1 MLGKILK
8 KFKKGGGEP
17 KEGEAPKIKLAPTD
31 YYPVMFGNFDFSKKI
46 IAKEE
51 KKMFSKINPLKK
63 VNLLKKGGTTE
74 NTDLHGETK
83 YTDPSKARY
92 EAGTKVIIQ
101 VKRHFKVE
109 DFRNQWKKL
118 KVKPGVIGHSQVVV
132 YGHIQVSD
140 DKDFPFYVFNNDV
153 GISCKA
159 DKAPNFTEGRI
170 AVLGTAHTTFEEHPR
185 LYLDVEILY
194 LHKDDFV

>member
-31 YYPVMFGNFDFSKKI
+31 YYPVMFGNFNFSKKI
-46 IAKEE
+46 VNAKN
-51 KKMFSKINPLKK
+51 KKMFGNINPFKKINPLKK
-63 VNLLKKGGTTE
+63 DVKNE
-74 NTDLHGETK
+74 AADLHGDNK
-83 YTDPSKARY
+83 YADPSRARY
-92 EAGTKVIIQ
+92 EAATKIVVQ

-118 KVKPGVIGHSQVVV
+118 NVKPGVAGHSQVVV

-140 DKDFPFYVFNNDV
+140 EKGFPFYVFNNDV
-153 GISCKA
+153 GISCKL
-159 DKAPNFTEGRI
+159 DQAPNFTEGRI